1 MKKVKTYISMALI
14 GAMAL
19 SFTGC
24 NMIKRTAASIGKTVL
39 AEVDGTKITRA
50 DVDAELK
57 STLSQYKEQYGDDF
71 EENSDLKDKLKS
83 TRENVVDS
91 LVEKEVLLKM
101 AKKLD
106 LVPEEDEINKYAE
119 EQVQKYRDQVASSS
133 TATETSTATVEEEF
147 NKFLDNYGYT
157 LETFTQYFKDTY
169 VINKVIEDMVKDV
182 TVSDDEIQ
190 SYYDENTDSYKRE
203 AGADAYNILVD
214 SEEKAKEIKSQ
225 IKSLDDFKKF
235 ADENNTDSTKGKGG
249 YLGYV
254 TYENSGMVEEFTNAF
269 KELKSGEVSDPLMSD
284 YGWHLIMAEN
294 VHTEAYTAT
303 VDEAKAEIESTLLNN
318 KKQQAYN
325 DKLDQYKEEVGVKE
339 HKDRL

>member
-1 MKKVKTYISMALI
+1 MKKVKTYISIALM

-19 SFTGC
+19 SFTVC

-39 AEVDGTKITRA
+39 AEVGDKKITRA

-71 EENSDLKDKLKS
+71 EENTNVKDKLKS
-83 TRENVVDS
+83 TRKSVVDS

-101 AKKLD
+101 AEKLN
-106 LVPEEDEINKYAE
+106 LVPDEKETNEYAE
-119 EQVQKYRDQVASSS
+119 KQVQTYRDQVAASS
-133 TATETSTATVEEEF
+133 TSTETSTKTLEEEF
-147 NKFLDNYGYT
+147 NKFLDTYGYT
-157 LETFTQYFKDTY
+157 VETFTQYFKDNY
-169 VINKVIEDMVKDV
+169 IINKVVEDMVKDAK
-182 TVSDDEIQ
+182 VSDDEIK
-190 SYYDENTDSYKRE
+190 SYYDENEDKFKRE

-269 KELKSGEVSDPLMSD
+269 KELKNDEVSEPVKSN
-284 YGWHLIMAEN
+284 YGWHLIMVEN
-294 VHTEAYTAT
+294 AHSEAYTAT
-303 VDEAKAEIESTLLNN
+303 LEEAKSEIESKLLND
-318 KKQQAYN
+318 KKKQAYN
-325 DKLDQYKEEVGVKE
+325 DKLDQYKEEVGVKDY
-339 HKDRL
+339 KDRL

>member
-119 EQVQKYRDQVASSS
+119 EQVQKYRDQVAFSS

-269 KELKSGEVSDPLMSD
+269 KELKSGEVSDPVKSD

>member
-1 MKKVKTYISMALI
+1 
-14 GAMAL
+14 
-19 SFTGC
+19 
-24 NMIKRTAASIGKTVL
+24 
-39 AEVDGTKITRA
+39 
-50 DVDAELK
+50 
-57 STLSQYKEQYGDDF
+57 
-71 EENSDLKDKLKS
+71 
-83 TRENVVDS
+83 
-91 LVEKEVLLKM
+91 
-101 AKKLD
+101 
-106 LVPEEDEINKYAE
+106 
-119 EQVQKYRDQVASSS
+119 
-133 TATETSTATVEEEF
+133 
-147 NKFLDNYGYT
+147 
-157 LETFTQYFKDTY
+157 
-169 VINKVIEDMVKDV
+169 MVKDV

-214 SEEKAKEIKSQ
+214 SEEKAKEMKSQ

-269 KELKSGEVSDPLMSD
+269 KKLKSGEVSDPVKSD

-294 VHTEAYTAT
+294 VHAEAYTAT

>member
-1 MKKVKTYISMALI
+1 MKKVKTYISIALI

-39 AEVDGTKITRA
+39 AEVGDKKITRA

-71 EENSDLKDKLKS
+71 EENSDLKDTLKS

-101 AKKLD
+101 AEKLE
-106 LVPEEDEINKYAE
+106 LVPDEKEINEYAE
-119 EQVQKYRDQVASSS
+119 KQVQTYRDQVASSS
-133 TATETSTATVEEEF
+133 TATETSTATLDDEF
-147 NKFLDNYGYT
+147 NKFLDTYGYT
-157 LETFTQYFKDTY
+157 VETFTQYWKDNY
-169 VINKVIEDMVKDV
+169 VINKVIDDMVKDAK
-182 TVSDDEIQ
+182 VSDDEIK
-190 SYYDENTDSYKRE
+190 SYYDENKDNYKRE
-203 AGADAYNILVD
+203 PGADAYNILVD

-235 ADENNTDSTKGKGG
+235 ADENNSTKGKGG

-269 KELKSGEVSDPLMSD
+269 KELKNDEVSEPVKST
-284 YGWHLIMAEN
+284 YGWHLIMAKN
-294 VHTEAYTAT
+294 AHSEAYTAT
-303 VDEAKAEIESTLLNN
+303 LEEAKSEIESILLND

>member
-235 ADENNTDSTKGKGG
+235 ADENNTDSIKGKGG

-269 KELKSGEVSDPLMSD
+269 KELKSGEVSDPVKSD

>member
-1 MKKVKTYISMALI
+1 MKKVKTYISIALI

-39 AEVDGTKITRA
+39 AEVGDKKITRA

-71 EENSDLKDKLKS
+71 EENSDLKDTLKS

-91 LVEKEVLLKM
+91 LIEKEVLLKM
-101 AKKLD
+101 AEKLD
-106 LVPEEDEINKYAE
+106 LVPDEKEINEYAE
-119 EQVQKYRDQVASSS
+119 KQVQTYRDQVASSS
-133 TATETSTATVEEEF
+133 TATETSTATLDDEF
-147 NKFLDNYGYT
+147 NKFLDTYGYT
-157 LETFTQYFKDTY
+157 VETFTQYWKDNY
-169 VINKVIEDMVKDV
+169 VINKVIDDMVKDAK
-182 TVSDDEIQ
+182 VSDDEIK
-190 SYYDENTDSYKRE
+190 SYYDENTDNYKRE

-269 KELKSGEVSDPLMSD
+269 KELKNDEVSEPVKSS
-284 YGWHLIMAEN
+284 YGWHLIMVEN
-294 VHTEAYTAT
+294 AHSEAYTAT
-303 VDEAKAEIESTLLNN
+303 LEEAKSEIESTLLND

>member
-91 LVEKEVLLKM
+91 LVEKEVLLKI

-106 LVPEEDEINKYAE
+106 LVTEDEINKYDQ

-147 NKFLDNYGYT
+147 NKFLDTYGYT

-214 SEEKAKEIKSQ
+214 SEEKAKEMKSQ

-269 KELKSGEVSDPLMSD
+269 KKLKSGEVSDPVKSD

-294 VHTEAYTAT
+294 VHAEAYTAT

>member
-1 MKKVKTYISMALI
+1 MRENTVKKVKTYISMALI

-147 NKFLDNYGYT
+147 NKFT
-157 LETFTQYFKDTY
+157 EQ
-169 VINKVIEDMVKDV
+169 
-182 TVSDDEIQ
+182 
-190 SYYDENTDSYKRE
+190 
-203 AGADAYNILVD
+203 DAYLIFVTN
-214 SEEKAKEIKSQ
+214 EIGLGGVSPDAVQ
-225 IKSLDDFKKF
+225 RRFTDLQGWLNQYIASR
-235 ADENNTDSTKGKGG
+235 ADEVV
-249 YLGYV
+249 LMV
-254 TYENSGMVEEFTNAF
+254 SGIPM
-269 KELKSGEVSDPLMSD
+269 K
-284 YGWHLIMAEN
+284 
-294 VHTEAYTAT
+294 
-303 VDEAKAEIESTLLNN
+303 
-318 KKQQAYN
+318 
-325 DKLDQYKEEVGVKE
+325 VK
-339 HKDRL
+339 

>member
-147 NKFLDNYGYT
+147 NKFSCS
-157 LETFTQYFKDTY
+157 FIKFK
-169 VINKVIEDMVKDV
+169 
-182 TVSDDEIQ
+182 
-190 SYYDENTDSYKRE
+190 
-203 AGADAYNILVD
+203 
-214 SEEKAKEIKSQ
+214 
-225 IKSLDDFKKF
+225 F
-235 ADENNTDSTKGKGG
+235 
-249 YLGYV
+249 
-254 TYENSGMVEEFTNAF
+254 
-269 KELKSGEVSDPLMSD
+269 LKCISCC
-284 YGWHLIMAEN
+284 
-294 VHTEAYTAT
+294 
-303 VDEAKAEIESTLLNN
+303 
-318 KKQQAYN
+318 
-325 DKLDQYKEEVGVKE
+325 
-339 HKDRL
+339 

>member
-1 MKKVKTYISMALI
+1 MKKVKTYISIALI

-39 AEVDGTKITRA
+39 AEVGDKKITRA

-71 EENSDLKDKLKS
+71 EENSDLKDTLKS

-101 AKKLD
+101 AEKLE
-106 LVPEEDEINKYAE
+106 LVPDEKEINEYAE
-119 EQVQKYRDQVASSS
+119 KQVQTYRDQVASS
-133 TATETSTATVEEEF
+133 TTETETSTATLDDEF
-147 NKFLDNYGYT
+147 NKFLDTYGYT
-157 LETFTQYFKDTY
+157 VETFTQYWKDNY
-169 VINKVIEDMVKDV
+169 VINKVIDDMVKDAK
-182 TVSDDEIQ
+182 VSDDEIK
-190 SYYDENTDSYKRE
+190 SYYDENKDNYKRE
-203 AGADAYNILVD
+203 PGADAYNILVD

-254 TYENSGMVEEFTNAF
+254 TYENRI
-269 KELKSGEVSDPLMSD
+269 
-284 YGWHLIMAEN
+284 H
-294 VHTEAYTAT
+294 
-303 VDEAKAEIESTLLNN
+303 
-318 KKQQAYN
+318 
-325 DKLDQYKEEVGVKE
+325 
-339 HKDRL
+339 

>member
-1 MKKVKTYISMALI
+1 MKKVKTYISIALI

-39 AEVDGTKITRA
+39 AEVGDKKITRA

-57 STLSQYKEQYGDDF
+57 STLSSYEEQYGEDF
-71 EENSDLKDKLKS
+71 EENSDLKDTLKS

-91 LVEKEVLLKM
+91 LIEKEVLLQM
-101 AKKLD
+101 AEKLD
-106 LVPEEDEINKYAE
+106 LVPDEDEINEYAE
-119 EQVQKYRDQVASSS
+119 EQVQTYRDQIASSS
-133 TATETSTATVEEEF
+133 TATETSTETVEEEF
-147 NKFLDNYGYT
+147 IEFLDSYGYT
-157 LETFTQYFKDTY
+157 VETFTQYFKDNY
-169 VINKVIEDMVKDV
+169 VINKVIDDMVKDV
-182 TVSDDEIQ
+182 TVSDDEIKA
-190 SYYDENTDSYKRE
+190 YYDENTDNYARE

-235 ADENNTDSTKGKGG
+235 ADENNTDSTKGNGG

-269 KELKSGEVSDPLMSD
+269 KELKNDEVSEPVESS
-284 YGWHLIMAEN
+284 YGWHLIMAQN
-294 VHTEAYTAT
+294 THSEAYTAT
-303 VDEAKAEIESTLLNN
+303 LEEAKSEIESTLLNN

-325 DKLDQYKEEVGVKE
+325 DKLDQYKEEIGVKD

>member
-1 MKKVKTYISMALI
+1 MKKVKTYIS
-14 GAMAL
+14 MAL

-147 NKFLDNYGYT
+147 NKFLDTYGYT

-214 SEEKAKEIKSQ
+214 SEEKAKEMKSQ

-269 KELKSGEVSDPLMSD
+269 KKLKSGEVSDPVKSD

-294 VHTEAYTAT
+294 VHAEAYTAT